1 MVQPAAA
8 IVAGVMP
15 VVSQTR
21 LVVAKLFT
29 PVAPVTPVQPNKMVL
44 ALATP
49 ATNKQPTINNRS
61 FFIFLTLLLRIEFVT
76 SSLRYRPAAAFDA

>member
-1 MVQPAAA
+1 
-8 IVAGVMP
+8 
-15 VVSQTR
+15 
-21 LVVAKLFT
+21 
-29 PVAPVTPVQPNKMVL
+29 MVL

-49 ATNKQPTINNRS
+49 TTNKQPTINNRS